1 VAVAGIAAIL
11 TGRGVLGLA
20 GRTDLMSPV
29 STGERFRR
37 LDRRVYGPLCLPLAG
52 LVGLSLEGGRR

>member
-1 VAVAGIAAIL
+1 
-11 TGRGVLGLA
+11 
-20 GRTDLMSPV
+20 MSPV